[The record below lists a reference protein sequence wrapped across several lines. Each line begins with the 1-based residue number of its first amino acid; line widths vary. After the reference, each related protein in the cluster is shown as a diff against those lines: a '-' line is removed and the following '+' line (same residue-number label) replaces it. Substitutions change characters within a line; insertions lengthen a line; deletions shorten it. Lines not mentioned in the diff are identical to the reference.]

1 MDDSSDAHV
10 LARHYL
16 EDQEATPEELAG
28 LSPSGSTVVRLLNG
42 VEPHEAETLYS
53 TLPSSFHEDLAGI
66 SPSTHVGGLRARL
79 LVMHER
85 YDQVVPSAESRRLVK
100 ATQDRLDVRYTEFV
114 SFDHLLPGAGG
125 VFTRLGQAVRLYRH
139 MYDIIRI
146 AA

>member
-1 MDDSSDAHV
+1 M
-10 LARHYL
+10 
-16 EDQEATPEELAG
+16 
-28 LSPSGSTVVRLLNG
+28 LSPSGSAVVRLLNG
-42 VEPHEAETLYS
+42 VEPHEAEILYS
-53 TLPSSFHEDLAGI
+53 TLPSSFHEDLASISTLPSSFHEDLASI

-79 LVMHER
+79 LVMHDR

-125 VFTRLGQAVRLYRH
+125 AFTRLGQAVRLYRH